1 MGLIKAILALFK
13 AFPALE
19 RFFVQVSNAVREA
32 NAAQRYEDK
41 LTHIDNAMR
50 NARRLRDDE
59 GIGWSEDPDRSPPVP
74 EGRTTSTSVYE
85 RCLEDGG
92 STRV

>member
-41 LTHIDNAMR
+41 LTHIDNALRVHGLPDDTEVRERQGTDGTPAVSESGVSRTGLHKTR
-50 NARRLRDDE
+50 NE
-59 GIGWSEDPDRSPPVP
+59 KDRTP
-74 EGRTTSTSVYE
+74 
-85 RCLEDGG
+85 
-92 STRV
+92 

>member
-1 MGLIKAILALFK
+1 MGLIKAILVLFR

-19 RFFVQVSNAVREA
+19 RLFVQVSNAVREA

-50 NARRLRDDE
+50 VHGLPDNAKVRERQGTD
-59 GIGWSEDPDRSPPVP
+59 GTPAVSESGDGST
-74 EGRTTSTSVYE
+74 GLHATSTE
-85 RCLEDGG
+85 ND
-92 STRV
+92 STP

>member
-50 NARRLRDDE
+50 IHGLPDDAE
-59 GIGWSEDPDRSPPVP
+59 VRERQGTDGTPAVP
-74 EGRTTSTSVYE
+74 ESGVSRTGLHKASDENNSTP
-85 RCLEDGG
+85 
-92 STRV
+92 

>member
-50 NARRLRDDE
+50 IHGLPDSKVRKRQGTDGTPAV
-59 GIGWSEDPDRSPPVP
+59 SESGVSRT
-74 EGRTTSTSVYE
+74 GLHTTSDE
-85 RCLEDGG
+85 ND
-92 STRV
+92 STP

>member
-19 RFFVQVSNAVREA
+19 RLFVQVSNAVREA

-41 LTHIDNAMR
+41 LTHIDSAMR
-50 NARRLRDDE
+50 VHGLSDDTKVRE
-59 GIGWSEDPDRSPPVP
+59 RQGTDGTPAVSESGDGST
-74 EGRTTSTSVYE
+74 GLHATSTE
-85 RCLEDGG
+85 ND
-92 STRV
+92 STP